1 MSKAAKEQ
9 WVVLLAQLPAAPSSA
24 RVALWRRMRA
34 AGATSVLNGAWVLP
48 ASTEHRAL
56 LVSLAEGVRT
66 QGGQATVLEAQ
77 SAEEDE
83 AIVDQFRAD
92 RAREYAEFQERCRGF
107 LDEIDKERRVEKFTF
122 AELEEL
128 EDDYEKLGVWL
139 AKIRARDFFP
149 SASLTSAESALRDC
163 DSARE
168 AFAEDVYAR
177 EGLHTVGAPAD
188 PAP

>member
-1 MSKAAKEQ
+1 MSMATEEQ
-9 WVVLLAQLPAAPSSA
+9 WVVLLAQLPAAPSSP

-48 ASTEHRAL
+48 STPEHRAL

-66 QGGQATVLEAQ
+66 QGGHATVLEAR
-77 SAEEDE
+77 SMEEDQ
-83 AIVDQFRAD
+83 AISDQFRAD
-92 RAREYAEFQERCRGF
+92 RAREYTEFQERCRGF

-128 EDDYEKLGVWL
+128 EDDFEKLVVWL
-139 AKIRARDFFP
+139 GKIRARDFFP
-149 SASLTSAESALRDC
+149 SAPLTAAESALRDC
-163 DSARE
+163 EAARV